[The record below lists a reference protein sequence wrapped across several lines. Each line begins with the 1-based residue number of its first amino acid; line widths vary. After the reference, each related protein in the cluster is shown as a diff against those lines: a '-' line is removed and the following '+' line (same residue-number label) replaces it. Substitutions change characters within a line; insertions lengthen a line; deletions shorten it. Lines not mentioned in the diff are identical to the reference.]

1 MEAELSD
8 WLKEKIAR
16 GPDRCKA
23 EDLLSSCRPDVEVR
37 VEGGRLSVLRGPEAD
52 INEIEEQLTD
62 MYRCSADVDDSGR
75 PVMNGYSSV
84 YQQLPEEDLQQQ
96 RQQGSEMAVRS
107 AQQYV
112 HSSWRGPEQGQQGN
126 EMAVRSAQQN
136 VHSSWHGPD
145 ISRHG
150 LALPAQDHLTGPDAR
165 TPAFTDEMDVDKHVY
180 RYLVFKHGKSL
191 GDISS
196 KYHCH
201 IGLQRGG
208 VDVCDRRQYR
218 LQVHAATQHN
228 LSSAYDELA
237 GMIVKLTE
245 ENVIDRKVSLSPKE
259 CFAELEA
266 ELGKKNV
273 LLCASSCRLI
283 GPAAELNAAQSAVDA
298 TVNKMYARK
307 PPLGAAAN
315 HVQDTFT
322 FDIPHVALTVHVRQ
336 GM

>member
-37 VEGGRLSVLRGPEAD
+37 VEGGKLSVLRGPEAD
-52 INEIEEQLTD
+52 INEIEDQLMG
-62 MYRCSADVDDSGR
+62 MYRWSANVDDSGR
-75 PVMNGYSSV
+75 PVMNGYASV
-84 YQQLPEEDLQQQ
+84 YQQLPEEDMQQ
-96 RQQGSEMAVRS
+96 
-107 AQQYV
+107 
-112 HSSWRGPEQGQQGN
+112 QGQQGN

-145 ISRHG
+145 VSRHG
-150 LALPAQDHLTGPDAR
+150 LASPAQDHLSGPDAR

-180 RYLVFKHGKSL
+180 RYLVFKHGNLL
-191 GDISS
+191 GDVSS
-196 KYHCH
+196 KYSCH
-201 IGLQRGG
+201 IALQRGG

-218 LQVHAATQHN
+218 LQVHAATQHD

-245 ENVIDRKVSLSPKE
+245 ENIIDRKISLSPKE

-266 ELGKKNV
+266 ELGRKNV
-273 LLCASSCRLI
+273 LLCVSSCRLI

-298 TVNKMYARK
+298 TVNKMYAGK

-322 FDIPHVALTVHVRQ
+322 FHIPHVALTVHVRQ